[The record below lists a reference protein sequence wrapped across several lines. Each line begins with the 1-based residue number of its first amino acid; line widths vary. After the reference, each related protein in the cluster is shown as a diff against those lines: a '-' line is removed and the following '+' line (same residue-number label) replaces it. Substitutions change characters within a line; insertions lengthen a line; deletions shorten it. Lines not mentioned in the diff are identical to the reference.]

1 MEASTTSPF
10 NAFLS
15 PQTHKCSHH
24 HHAPQ
29 RYRTKIASMNT
40 HSSTRTMNS
49 STITINSGSNSSL
62 DGYLF
67 GSFYKLAE
75 QIRERTDKRTTQ
87 RREIGIGMESS
98 KREGGEEEKKQSEKR
113 KQIQNEGGGG
123 SNLKGKSCKGY
134 LYYSSTLK
142 SNGIN
147 PRCIGIPRSLPQI
160 PNYVG
165 QSEDEASKDGRTL
178 IDFYYGCA
186 GYSVYANKD
195 LSTDKQVAKTE
206 LPVCVGLELL
216 VDRRVASED
225 SASAPAHIH
234 HKEDGGELPQLQPR
248 RELPQPRAQKPVYE
262 KCKPGRIRGG
272 QKHAKSGELRKR

>member
-1 MEASTTSPF
+1 MKPSNNITALMPY
-10 NAFLS
+10 LS
-15 PQTHKCSHH
+15 PQTHQMQPPPPCT
-24 HHAPQ
+24 
-29 RYRTKIASMNT
+29 TKTLRAHQEASMNT
-40 HSSTRTMNS
+40 HSSNTTTMNS

-62 DGYLF
+62 D
-67 GSFYKLAE
+67 
-75 QIRERTDKRTTQ
+75 
-87 RREIGIGMESS
+87 
-98 KREGGEEEKKQSEKR
+98 
-113 KQIQNEGGGG
+113 
-123 SNLKGKSCKGY
+123 GY

-248 RELPQPRAQKPVYE
+248 RELPQPRAQKPVISAADDFLSRYT
-262 KCKPGRIRGG
+262 RN
-272 QKHAKSGELRKR
+272 ANLVASGVARNMRRVGNYVKDSVDDILYPYRRRPK

>member
-1 MEASTTSPF
+1 EREQTKEQHREERSASAWKVVNEKGEKKRKS
-10 NAFLS
+10 NLRNENKS
-15 PQTHKCSHH
+15 K
-24 HHAPQ
+24 
-29 RYRTKIASMNT
+29 TK
-40 HSSTRTMNS
+40 
-49 STITINSGSNSSL
+49 
-62 DGYLF
+62 
-67 GSFYKLAE
+67 
-75 QIRERTDKRTTQ
+75 
-87 RREIGIGMESS
+87 
-98 KREGGEEEKKQSEKR
+98 EEEVLIER
-113 KQIQNEGGGG
+113 
-123 SNLKGKSCKGY
+123 KSCKGY

-248 RELPQPRAQKPVYE
+248 RELPQPRAQKPVISAADDFLSRYT
-262 KCKPGRIRGG
+262 RN
-272 QKHAKSGELRKR
+272 ANLVASGVARNMRRVGNYVKDSVDDILYPYRRRPK

>member
-1 MEASTTSPF
+1 MHVVAVEYQGLLICADILILWSV
-10 NAFLS
+10 
-15 PQTHKCSHH
+15 
-24 HHAPQ
+24 
-29 RYRTKIASMNT
+29 
-40 HSSTRTMNS
+40 
-49 STITINSGSNSSL
+49 
-62 DGYLF
+62 
-67 GSFYKLAE
+67 
-75 QIRERTDKRTTQ
+75 
-87 RREIGIGMESS
+87 
-98 KREGGEEEKKQSEKR
+98 
-113 KQIQNEGGGG
+113 
-123 SNLKGKSCKGY
+123 
-134 LYYSSTLK
+134 
-142 SNGIN
+142 
-147 PRCIGIPRSLPQI
+147 

-248 RELPQPRAQKPVYE
+248 RELPQPRAQKPVISAADDFLS
-262 KCKPGRIRGG
+262 R
-272 QKHAKSGELRKR
+272 QANS

>member
-1 MEASTTSPF
+1 
-10 NAFLS
+10 
-15 PQTHKCSHH
+15 
-24 HHAPQ
+24 
-29 RYRTKIASMNT
+29 
-40 HSSTRTMNS
+40 
-49 STITINSGSNSSL
+49 
-62 DGYLF
+62 
-67 GSFYKLAE
+67 
-75 QIRERTDKRTTQ
+75 
-87 RREIGIGMESS
+87 MESS
-98 KREGGEEEKKQSEKR
+98 KREGGEEEKKQTEKR
-113 KQIQNEGGGG
+113 KQIQNEGGG

-165 QSEDEASKDGRTL
+165 QSEVEASKDGRTL

-186 GYSVYANKD
+186 GYSVYVNKD

-234 HKEDGGELPQLQPR
+234 HKEGKQVVVVMLHLIS
-248 RELPQPRAQKPVYE
+248 
-262 KCKPGRIRGG
+262 CTC
-272 QKHAKSGELRKR
+272 